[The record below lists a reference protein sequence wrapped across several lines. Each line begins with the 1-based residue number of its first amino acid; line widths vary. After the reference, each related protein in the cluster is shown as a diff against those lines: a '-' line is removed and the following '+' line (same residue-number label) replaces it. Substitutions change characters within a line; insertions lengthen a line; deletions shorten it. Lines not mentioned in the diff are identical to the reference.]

1 MYVFVEA
8 DAAARAFF
16 RRNQESSMSDHKP
29 SEPKPSDFKEAAER
43 SQDANI
49 ADESAAY
56 QNAAQPTEEGA
67 EEQEGESH
75 PS

>member
-1 MYVFVEA
+1 
-8 DAAARAFF
+8 
-16 RRNQESSMSDHKP
+16 MSDHKP
-29 SEPKPSDFKEAAER
+29 NEPKPSDFKEAAER

-56 QNAAQPTEEGA
+56 QKAGGPAARGGGEEEA
-67 EEQEGESH
+67 EGH

>member
-1 MYVFVEA
+1 MK
-8 DAAARAFF
+8 
-16 RRNQESSMSDHKP
+16 ESPMSDHKP
-29 SEPKPSDFKEAAER
+29 SEPKPSDFKETAQR

-56 QNAAQPTEEGA
+56 QNASQPTEGGSDETESEG
-67 EEQEGESH
+67 H

>member
-1 MYVFVEA
+1 
-8 DAAARAFF
+8 
-16 RRNQESSMSDHKP
+16 MSDHKP

-43 SQDANI
+43 SQEANI

-56 QNAAQPTEEGA
+56 QNASQPTEGGSDEKESEG
-67 EEQEGESH
+67 H